1 MGAFRDL
8 TGNRFGRLTVI
19 SQTNQ
24 RSTDGCV
31 MWECRCDCGKS
42 IITRSHSLINGDTQ
56 SCGCYKMERISET
69 SKKSNNLTIRNGI
82 GIGVAANTGNEFYF
96 DTEDFSIISRY
107 TWTEKDGYLV
117 AVVEDG
123 RLIRMHRLLLGA
135 SDDTVIDH
143 INQRRNDNRRSN
155 LRFANKQQNGINRP
169 CNKNNSLGVK
179 GVHKKSVGKPYVANI
194 CKDGKSIYIGSF
206 DTVDEAKAARQRKE
220 IELFGEFAYKEEVI
234 S

>member
-1 MGAFRDL
+1 
-8 TGNRFGRLTVI
+8 
-19 SQTNQ
+19 
-24 RSTDGCV
+24 
-31 MWECRCDCGKS
+31 
-42 IITRSHSLINGDTQ
+42 
-56 SCGCYKMERISET
+56 MERISET

-143 INQRRNDNRRSN
+143 INQRRNLCIISDAN
-155 LRFANKQQNGINRP
+155 LLQNGT
-169 CNKNNSLGVK
+169 
-179 GVHKKSVGKPYVANI
+179 PYSRTHTGMGFFERI
-194 CKDGKSIYIGSF
+194 LRISMLY
-206 DTVDEAKAARQRKE
+206 
-220 IELFGEFAYKEEVI
+220 LF
-234 S
+234 SR